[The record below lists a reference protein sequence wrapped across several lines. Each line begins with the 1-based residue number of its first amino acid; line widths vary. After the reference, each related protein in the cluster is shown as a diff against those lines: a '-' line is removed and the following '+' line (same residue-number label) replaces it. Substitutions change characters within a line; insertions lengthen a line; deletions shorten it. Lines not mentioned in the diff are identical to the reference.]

1 MASPGTL
8 QCRHK
13 LDSYKKLKSNNIVKL
28 KADRCIIAKETEMDD
43 CIFCKISQGVIP
55 ANKLYEDDEV
65 VAFWDLNPQAPK
77 HFLIIPKKHV
87 VGPATLAPADEALMG
102 RLTRRAA
109 ELATRHGI
117 PDFRLVMNNGAKAG
131 QSVFHL
137 HMHVL
142 GGRPLSWPPG

>member
-1 MASPGTL
+1 VL
-8 QCRHK
+8 
-13 LDSYKKLKSNNIVKL
+13 LDSY
-28 KADRCIIAKETEMDD
+28 RRIIAKETPMDD
-43 CIFCKISQGVIP
+43 CIFCKISRGNIP
-55 ANKLYEDDEV
+55 ASKLYEDDEV
-65 VAFWDLNPQAPK
+65 LAFWDLNPQAPK

-87 VGPATLAPADEALMG
+87 SGPADLTLADEPLMG
-102 RLTRRAA
+102 RLTRKAA
-109 ELATRHGI
+109 ELAAKHGI

>member
-1 MASPGTL
+1 
-8 QCRHK
+8 
-13 LDSYKKLKSNNIVKL
+13 
-28 KADRCIIAKETEMDD
+28 MDD
-43 CIFCKISQGVIP
+43 CIFCKISRGDIP

-77 HFLIIPKKHV
+77 HFLVIPKKHV
-87 VGPATLAPADEALMG
+87 SGPAALALEDEALMG
-102 RLTRRAA
+102 RLTRKAA
-109 ELATRHGI
+109 ELAAKHSI

-142 GGRPLSWPPG
+142 GGRPLTWPPG